1 MTDDMNAKAQR
12 ILKELARMVQ
22 QEGAEEAIKDDTP
35 PKKMLSDAD
44 CEALLRIPIVERIE
58 CLPGEVKV
66 HLRAFTAKDVDGLRE
81 GREIPHG
88 SHILILDDAHIDA
101 SFRLLVRD
109 IPHPNMRSSG
119 RPCWGNARRTAEAL
133 ILRRKYAEL
142 IALTCEFLQVYCKE
156 GYAPQQIIGWCAD
169 CAYRAHPLIPVKCG
183 HPPCNERW
191 TVPCDM
197 CTFFTPREG

>member
-1 MTDDMNAKAQR
+1 
-12 ILKELARMVQ
+12 MVQ

-35 PKKMLSDAD
+35 PKKMLSHAD

-66 HLRAFTAKDVDGLRE
+66 HLRAFTAKDVDGRGE
-81 GREIPHG
+81 DIEVARG
-88 SHILILDDAHIDA
+88 SCILVDGDTYMFT
-101 SFRLLVRD
+101 SYRLLVKD
-109 IPHPNMRSSG
+109 TLYHPNMRSSG
-119 RPCWGNARRTAEAL
+119 MPCWGNARHTAEAL
-133 ILRRKYAEL
+133 ILRRKYTEL

-156 GYAPQQIIGWCAD
+156 GYAPQQIIGVCAV
-169 CAYRAHPLIPVKCG
+169 CAYRAHPLIPVKCE
-183 HPPCNERW
+183 HPSCDERW